1 LRSALAF
8 AALTTKNGA
17 MEKELYET
25 IIEIPQYESMWLQLL
40 DREDETELVRENFQ
54 EFQKLYKPIIDNDFK
69 DLIKISPNG

>member
-25 IIEIPQYESMWLQLL
+25 IVEIP
-40 DREDETELVRENFQ
+40 
-54 EFQKLYKPIIDNDFK
+54 
-69 DLIKISPNG
+69 